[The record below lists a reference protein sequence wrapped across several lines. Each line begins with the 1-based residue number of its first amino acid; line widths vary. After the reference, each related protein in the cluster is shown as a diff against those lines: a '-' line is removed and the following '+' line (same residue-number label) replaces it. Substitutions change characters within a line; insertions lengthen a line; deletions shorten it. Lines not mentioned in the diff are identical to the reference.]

1 MNVIIS
7 PTQTLPPTLYNQH
20 TLSWLLTTVKYKLIT
35 LDIENLYVN
44 TPIKETI
51 KITKY
56 FLRQNNIDQILQ
68 QQILHTLHT
77 ILHQNYF
84 RFDDKSYKLAKRV
97 AMGSTI
103 AGLITHIFLQHFEKL
118 TIKHIIESWHST
130 WKNRYFDYILII

>member
-1 MNVIIS
+1 M
-7 PTQTLPPTLYNQH
+7 TA
-20 TLSWLLTTVKYKLIT
+20 VKYKLIT

-44 TPIKETI
+44 TPIKKTI

-68 QQILHTLHT
+68 QKILYTLHT

-97 AMGSTI
+97 AMSSTI

-118 TIKHIIESWHST
+118 TVKHTIES
-130 WKNRYFDYILII
+130 